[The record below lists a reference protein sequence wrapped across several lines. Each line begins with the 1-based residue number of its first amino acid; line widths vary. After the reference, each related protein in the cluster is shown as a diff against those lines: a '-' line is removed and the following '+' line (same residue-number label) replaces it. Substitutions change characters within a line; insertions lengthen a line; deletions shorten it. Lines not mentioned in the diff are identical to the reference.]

1 MSSNNNTGMNT
12 NMSKFYVKE
21 AYTNNYK
28 IYELTHH
35 LSVEELALLAKSDET
50 CVGFNTLG
58 FLKYFIDVN
67 HLNPT
72 KYYTKETDGLYVF
85 NKRCGGGESNLY
97 TLADKYRLDKTM
109 TYGHNYIPTYHKYFK
124 TRRNSTKKV

>member
-35 LSVEELALLAKSDET
+35 LSVEEFIRVIQFKTAADIFQINILREHYIRNIQVIEAGQET
-50 CVGFNTLG
+50 CGGNAEDAPALEPSSSITMLE
-58 FLKYFIDVN
+58 KYGDKLQHMAF
-67 HLNPT
+67 
-72 KYYTKETDGLYVF
+72 YVKSPSF
-85 NKRCGGGESNLY
+85 A
-97 TLADKYRLDKTM
+97 T
-109 TYGHNYIPTYHKYFK
+109 
-124 TRRNSTKKV
+124 